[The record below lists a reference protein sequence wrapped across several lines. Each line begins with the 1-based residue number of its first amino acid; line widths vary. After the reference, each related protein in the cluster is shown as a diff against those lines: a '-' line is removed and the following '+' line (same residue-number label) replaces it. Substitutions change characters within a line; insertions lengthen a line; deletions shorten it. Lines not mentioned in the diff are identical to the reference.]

1 LAHVKEHSQTA
12 CYRGLRLPSGHAS
25 AMRRR
30 IAASS
35 SMTRTCFNGTPRFGG
50 CAPIRVVLPESASK
64 RHVLVMT
71 LLEIE
76 QLVLKTLNALVAEK
90 VEVSM
95 TTRMRDLGLDSLDY
109 NELATAIESRLGW
122 FVDDYKLWQYESVR
136 HVADA
141 VASQELRT
149 AEPPAVRQ
157 VLE

>member
-1 LAHVKEHSQTA
+1 
-12 CYRGLRLPSGHAS
+12 
-25 AMRRR
+25 
-30 IAASS
+30 
-35 SMTRTCFNGTPRFGG
+35 
-50 CAPIRVVLPESASK
+50 
-64 RHVLVMT
+64 MT
-71 LLEIE
+71 LLQIE

>member
-1 LAHVKEHSQTA
+1 MFQRHTSFW
-12 CYRGLRLPSGHAS
+12 GLD
-25 AMRRR
+25 
-30 IAASS
+30 
-35 SMTRTCFNGTPRFGG
+35 
-50 CAPIRVVLPESASK
+50 PIRVALPESAIK

-149 AEPPAVRQ
+149 PGLGRTC
-157 VLE
+157 

>member
-1 LAHVKEHSQTA
+1 
-12 CYRGLRLPSGHAS
+12 
-25 AMRRR
+25 MRRR

-50 CAPIRVVLPESASK
+50 CAPIRVALPESASK
-64 RHVLVMT
+64 RHVLGMT